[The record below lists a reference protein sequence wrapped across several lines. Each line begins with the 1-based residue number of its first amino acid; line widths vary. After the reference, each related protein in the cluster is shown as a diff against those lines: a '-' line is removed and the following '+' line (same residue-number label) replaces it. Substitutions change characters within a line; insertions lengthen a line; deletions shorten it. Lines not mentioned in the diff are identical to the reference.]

1 MNSYLN
7 IEANV
12 DFETS
17 HSKVET
23 TIEQINAT
31 NFLVYYVMKDI
42 WLIHYH
48 KNKFILSSTLVA
60 QQCLI
65 ACLNVCCFGCRNC
78 LLLCEKEVSY
88 HAWYA

>member
-7 IEANV
+7 VEANV
-12 DFETS
+12 IFETS

-31 NFLVYYVMKDI
+31 IFLVYYVMKDI

-65 ACLNVCCFGCRNC
+65 ACLNV
-78 LLLCEKEVSY
+78 LLL
-88 HAWYA
+88 WM